1 MVDIYRD
8 EKRRVI
14 YPPLFTGPE
23 GDSCFSI
30 YVIRWIKKRF
40 FNFFF
45 WNFRETTR
53 YFPLRSQNSEY
64 PRIFQVM
71 GADQNARKLLST
83 DLANT
88 KNYYCYYCST
98 LLIPRKVLQLHL
110 NDCEQRLWS
119 CEVPGCSFWGNSVDM
134 KIHEKDRAESH
145 VRLLK
150 EEREQLH
157 EAVLR
162 GVSIN

>member
-1 MVDIYRD
+1 MPFIQNGFPYILFSISSS
-8 EKRRVI
+8 ETFAKRRA
-14 YPPLFTGPE
+14 
-23 GDSCFSI
+23 
-30 YVIRWIKKRF
+30 
-40 FNFFF
+40 
-45 WNFRETTR
+45 
-53 YFPLRSQNSEY
+53 
-64 PRIFQVM
+64 IFLSVRKTVNIQ
-71 GADQNARKLLST
+71 GYSNQNARKLLST
-83 DLANT
+83 DLGNT
-88 KNYYCYYCST
+88 KNYYCYYCFT
-98 LLIPRKVLQLHL
+98 LLILSKELQLHL
-110 NDCEQRLWS
+110 NDCEQRMWS